1 MVFVMNYGVPD
12 DMFVGDF
19 DDLEFHYTW
28 FKSMDDALQ
37 HAHAQNPHCD
47 WDCVDNMVV
56 MNIPH

>member
-1 MVFVMNYGVPD
+1 MNYGVPD

-28 FKSMDDALQ
+28 FKSIHDALK
-37 HAHAQNPHCD
+37 HAHDQQPHCD

-56 MNIPH
+56 MSH